1 MVVTHLFARVR
12 AIEMPVIDFSFKLL
26 GGPIPVD
33 HGYHVY
39 SSISR
44 VLLAIHG
51 DDQIGVHPIFG
62 RLLGNRMLA
71 LTESS
76 HLTLRL
82 PVDRVPDILPLAGRT
97 LDLGD
102 GSITVGVPNTRALVP
117 SAALESRLV
126 IIKGF
131 MEPETFLD
139 AVRRQLAALEIRGE
153 PFLMSTGNAVVENAT
168 RNGGTKSPWV
178 RRTLRIRDKE
188 IVGFALRVEELTAE
202 ESILLQE
209 KGIGGR
215 RRFGCGIFVPT
226 RR

>member
-1 MVVTHLFARVR
+1 
-12 AIEMPVIDFSFKLL
+12 MPAIDFSFKLL

-44 VLLAIHG
+44 VLPAIHG

-62 RLLGNRMLA
+62 HLLGGRMLA

-82 PVDRVPDILPLAGRT
+82 PVDRVPDVLPLTGRT
-97 LDLGD
+97 LDLGG
-102 GSITVGVPNTRALVP
+102 GSITVGVPNSRALVP

-131 MEPETFLD
+131 MGPGPFLE
-139 AVRRQLAALEIRGE
+139 AVQRQLNELEIRGE
-153 PFLMSTGNAVVENAT
+153 PFLIPTGDAVEVNRS
-168 RNGGTKSPWV
+168 RNGGTRSEWV

-188 IVGFALRVEELTAE
+188 IVGFALRVEGLTAE

-215 RRFGCGIFVPT
+215 RRFGCGIFVPA
-226 RR
+226 RG